1 MRPHVSSSRSE
12 APALIFLE
20 IKHVNKTRKLIVQ
33 TQQAEF
39 KIKGTEKYSVRN
51 AY

>member
-12 APALIFLE
+12 EPALIFLE
-20 IKHVNKTRKLIVQ
+20 INHLNKTRKLIVQ
-33 TQQAEF
+33 TQEAEF
-39 KIKGTEKYSVRN
+39 EIKGTEKYTVRN